1 VCRNHISS
9 RWQRQSLVKTGLF
22 SKPEYSQNLTHNLHT
37 EFEIIAA
44 RFDIGVADPE
54 EPDSAV
60 PRPLMT
66 FECGRNKGTSVL
78 LGEVDAAV
86 DHEGPSPA
94 DTTKLARQ
102 IKHAALPLRYAL
114 EFHVEVRRP
123 SHHRLVVSRRRE
135 GLGTVFAG
143 IMGRAVSA
151 GKFHLH
157 ARGNFR
163 LSDKQRP
170 ETSGGAA
177 VSLETQGLRDR
188 PTNSNTNAAG

>member
-1 VCRNHISS
+1 VLRALI
-9 RWQRQSLVKTGLF
+9 
-22 SKPEYSQNLTHNLHT
+22 
-37 EFEIIAA
+37 
-44 RFDIGVADPE
+44 
-54 EPDSAV
+54 
-60 PRPLMT
+60 T
-66 FECGRNKGTSVL
+66 FECGRNKGASVL
-78 LGEVDAAV
+78 LSEVDGAA
-86 DHEGPSPA
+86 DHEGPSPE
-94 DTTKLARQ
+94 DITKLARE

-143 IMGRAVSA
+143 IMDRAVSA

-157 ARGNFR
+157 ARGSFR
-163 LSDKQRP
+163 LADKQRP

-188 PTNSNTNAAG
+188 RTNSYTNAAG